1 MDHAINHRRAL
12 IGKRRRLSESA
23 KAALYII
30 ALLVAWGFVGEM
42 EYSDAIAAQQS
53 TCRGE

>member
-1 MDHAINHRRAL
+1 MDHAINYRRAL
-12 IGKRRRLSESA
+12 IGKRRRLGESA